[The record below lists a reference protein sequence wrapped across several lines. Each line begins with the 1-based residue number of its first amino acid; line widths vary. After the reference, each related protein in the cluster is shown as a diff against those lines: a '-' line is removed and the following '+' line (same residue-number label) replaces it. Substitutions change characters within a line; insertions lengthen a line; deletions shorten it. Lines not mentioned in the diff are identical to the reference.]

1 MNAIYWFRNDLRLID
16 QPSLNRAC
24 ALAAAV
30 APVFIH
36 PVDSPT
42 AWEFERIGPH
52 RKHARCSAV
61 LALKRQLIDSGSDLF
76 EYSGDPCDTLIRL
89 AHAWHIQTIFCEE
102 IAAPEEQH
110 QIERLRHA
118 GLTVVT
124 TWHSS
129 LLDIED
135 LPFEINHLPLVF
147 TDFRKAVENAKVKVR
162 SPENFVS
169 YTTPLPAEVTHP
181 QLDMAECQP
190 LDSWDTR
197 TSIPYF
203 QEPEFAGTAL
213 GLKHIQQYFDR
224 KLAHDYKSTRNQ
236 LTGIDYS
243 TKFSVWLASGAVSA
257 RGIFEKLQ
265 KFEHD
270 HGANEGSYWIWFELL
285 WRDYF
290 RFLHHRF
297 GTQLYRRSGLRGTGQ
312 APPGGAVIKTS
323 EQFEKF
329 ERWCQGNSGEAFV
342 DAGMRELRQTGYLS
356 NRMRQ
361 VTASYLVH
369 ALGLDWR
376 AGAAWFESQLIDYDV
391 YSNQGNWLYLAGCG
405 TDPRGGRAMR
415 PDKQALEHDR
425 FETYR
430 KKWGTL

>member
-1 MNAIYWFRNDLRLID
+1 MNAIYWFRNDLRLTD

-24 ALAAAV
+24 TLADAIV
-30 APVFIH
+30 PVFIH
-36 PVDSPT
+36 PVDSLT
-42 AWEFERIGPH
+42 AWGFERIGRH
-52 RKHARCSAV
+52 RKHALCSAV
-61 LALKRQLIDSGSDLF
+61 LALKRQLVENGSDLF
-76 EYSGDPCDTLIRL
+76 EYNGDPCDTLIRL
-89 AHAWHIQTIFCEE
+89 AHAWRIQTIFCEE

-124 TWHSS
+124 TWQSS
-129 LLDIED
+129 LLEDQD
-135 LPFEINHLPLVF
+135 LPFEMNHLPLVF
-147 TDFRKAVENAKVKVR
+147 TDFRKAVENAKVQVR
-162 SPENFVS
+162 KPEYFVR
-169 YTTPLPAEVTHP
+169 YTTPLPAEITHTEP
-181 QLDMAECQP
+181 HAGKQRPIE
-190 LDSWDTR
+190 SSDTR

-203 QEPEFAGTAL
+203 QEPEFAGTNF
-213 GLKHIQQYFDR
+213 GLKHINQYFGR
-224 KLAHDYKSTRNQ
+224 KLAHDYKRTRNQ
-236 LTGIDYS
+236 LSGIDYS

-257 RGIFEKLQ
+257 RMIFEKLQ
-265 KFEHD
+265 AFEHD
-270 HGANEGSYWIWFELL
+270 HRANEGSYWIWFELL

-297 GTQLYRRSGLRGTGQ
+297 GARLYRRSGLRSADQ
-312 APPGGAVIKTS
+312 APLGGAVIKTS
-323 EQFEKF
+323 EQFETF

-342 DAGMRELRQTGYLS
+342 DAGMRELRLTGYLS

-361 VTASYLVH
+361 VSASHLVH
-369 ALGLDWR
+369 ALGSDWR

-425 FETYR
+425 LETYR